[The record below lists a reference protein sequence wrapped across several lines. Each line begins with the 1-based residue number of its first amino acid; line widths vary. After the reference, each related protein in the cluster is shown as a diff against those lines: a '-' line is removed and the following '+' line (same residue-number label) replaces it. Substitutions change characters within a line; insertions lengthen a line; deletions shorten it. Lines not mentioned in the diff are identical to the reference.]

1 MVCLNVI
8 NEQNPFGNDTNE
20 MKLISAQGVEKI
32 SGSKFE
38 VAMRIAAS
46 LEILLTQQDS
56 KDI

>member
-1 MVCLNVI
+1 
-8 NEQNPFGNDTNE
+8 
-20 MKLISAQGVEKI
+20 MKLISTQGVEKI